1 MCVSRA
7 ETIYPIRKRI
17 EQELAKI
24 EKDPLNRDV
33 LTRYYKVRTTEVNP
47 ATVLTELV
55 WLNKMS
61 KMFCK
66 KFEDAGR
73 LDLEDLIFK
82 VDQLG
87 NKDNTKNRIRRILKC
102 FYRWL
107 KGFPK
112 GDYPPEVKWISM
124 KKVPLVTITAEDLI
138 PFEEAVRISE
148 FALNLRD
155 KSLIQGKVDAG
166 CRIGEILTV
175 KIGEVRFNDAG
186 AVLYSDG
193 KTGYQPIILT
203 WSAATL
209 AQWMNIHPFRNDKDA
224 PLFCLLDRASPMQ
237 MSYHA
242 AFSAFKKCVKKA
254 GITDK
259 RVWFHLLKH
268 VSCTEDAR
276 RGMPQSFRNYKHHWT
291 PNSRMNAVYEHLSQS
306 DIQAIQAETW
316 KSIGGGGKSQT
327 RQAEQVPLTRNCKRC
342 NLENPRDSKFC
353 DRCGLIMD
361 GSEVALNAVA
371 KAKVNAFIDRLS
383 GEPEKLEKF
392 VSMIP

>member
-1 MCVSRA
+1 MSRA
-7 ETIYPIRKRI
+7 ETIYPIRKRT

-33 LTRYYKVRTTEVNP
+33 LTRYYKVRITEVNP

-61 KMFCK
+61 KILCK
-66 KFEDAGR
+66 KFDEASR
-73 LDLEDLIFK
+73 QDLEELNFK
-82 VDQLG
+82 IDQLG

-102 FYRWL
+102 FYSWL
-107 KGFPK
+107 RGFPK
-112 GDYPPEVKWISM
+112 GDYPPEVKWIQM
-124 KKVPLVTITAEDLI
+124 KKVPFVTITAQDLI
-138 PFEEAVRISE
+138 TYDQAITISE
-148 FALNLRD
+148 SALNLRD
-155 KSLIQGKVDAG
+155 KSLIQCKVDAG

-175 KIGEVRFNDAG
+175 KIGEVNFNDAG

-203 WSAATL
+203 WSARTL
-209 AQWMNIHPFRNDKDA
+209 AQWLNIHPFRNDKDA
-224 PLFCLLDRASPMQ
+224 PVFCLMDRNKPLQ

-242 AFSAFKKCVKKA
+242 ASSAFRKCVDKA

-276 RGMPQSFRNYKHHWT
+276 KGMSQSFRNYKHHWT
-291 PNSRMNAVYEHLSQS
+291 PNSKMNAVYEHLSQS

-316 KSIGGGGKSQT
+316 KRIGGIEGKGQT
-327 RQAEQVPLTRNCKRC
+327 SQAEEIPLTKNCKRC
-342 NLENPRDSKFC
+342 SYENPRDSTYC
-353 DRCGLIMD
+353 NRCGFSLD
-361 GSEVALNAVA
+361 DKKAGEVAVTRARLDDLLNEATR
-371 KAKVNAFIDRLS
+371 D
-383 GEPEKLEKF
+383 PEKLRKLAE
-392 VSMIP
+392 ILN